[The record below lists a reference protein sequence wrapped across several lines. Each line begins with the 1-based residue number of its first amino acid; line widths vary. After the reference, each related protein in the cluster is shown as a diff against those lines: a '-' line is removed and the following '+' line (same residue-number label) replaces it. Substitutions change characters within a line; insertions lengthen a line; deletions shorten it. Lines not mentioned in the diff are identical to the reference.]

1 MMSTMKLNLLF
12 AIFICFTISF
22 VSNAQWERTNVS
34 TFAAE
39 TIYGI
44 TEHNGELY
52 GAINSKGLIKW
63 NTSTEAWDS
72 IGVTGFTFN
81 GNSVHIEMI
90 KSSGNFLYAFVAYQ
104 TCASTMVFKSEDN
117 GLNFVADTTGLPVYS
132 CDDRPGTI
140 HDAFVLDGKL
150 IAIMNTGNY
159 SKMPGDA
166 AWVKNLDG
174 LTSFAEEWGNYNGS
188 WYAWGGYKLNK
199 SSDQGQNW
207 TQPTNTNVPN
217 MFLAKVLNVNP
228 ETGRVYVA
236 GSSLTTGQY
245 KMLYSD
251 DEGASWD
258 SIPIHQA
265 LGNSWIGQ
273 PQTVLG
279 MISKGDFMELMLVNN
294 ANSSH
299 PDVITS
305 ADGGQTFQID
315 TVGLQASAFGTV
327 AVRTMLFYDDELF
340 MAPNYFDVYRKDG
353 IAGVASQELVEVKIY
368 PNPVM
373 DVLNIHSNESLERVI
388 IVDLQGKQVASF
400 DRSIDLNHLNLDF
413 LQSGFYLLNVI
424 TNKSET
430 TIRFIKK

>member
-1 MMSTMKLNLLF
+1 MKLKLLF
-12 AIFICFTISF
+12 TYLFFTLSVF
-22 VSNAQWERTNVS
+22 TYAQWERTNVS
-34 TFAAE
+34 TFNAE
-39 TIYGI
+39 TVYGI

-63 NTSTEAWDS
+63 NTTTEAWDS
-72 IGVTGFTFN
+72 VGVTGFTFN
-81 GNSVHIEMI
+81 DNSVHIELI
-90 KSSGNFLYAFVAYQ
+90 KSSGNALYAFVAYQ

-117 GLNFVADTTGLPVYS
+117 GQNFVADTTGLPVYA
-132 CDDRPGTI
+132 CNNQPGTI
-140 HDAFVLDGKL
+140 HDVFVLDGRL

-166 AWVKNLDG
+166 AWVKNMDG
-174 LTSFAEEWGNYNGS
+174 LTEFSEKWGSYNGS

-228 ETGRVYVA
+228 ETGRVYVS

-251 DEGASWD
+251 DEGTSWD

-265 LGNSWIGQ
+265 LGNSWLGQ

-327 AVRTMLFYDDELF
+327 AVRTMLFYNDVLF
-340 MAPNYFDVYRKDG
+340 MAPNYFDVYRKG
-353 IAGVASQELVEVKIY
+353 GVAKIASSEPVQVKIY
-368 PNPVM
+368 PNPVN
-373 DVLNIHSNESLERVI
+373 DVLTIQSNEKLTLVTI
-388 IVDLQGKQVASF
+388 IDLQGKQVVSF
-400 DRSIDLNHLNLDF
+400 DHLCDLNHLQLDF
-413 LQSGFYLLNVI
+413 LQSGFYLLHATTDN
-424 TNKSET
+424 SEA
-430 TIRFIKK
+430 TIRLIKK